1 MLVSEIMNRDVV
13 TISPEESVA
22 LASRLLSR
30 HNIGSLPVCSG
41 DGRLRGIVT
50 DRDIVL
56 RCVANDADPDRTPV
70 GDIMSRSVI
79 TVTPESDLSR
89 AQELMSA
96 GQVRRLPVTQ
106 DGKIV
111 GMLALGD
118 MAVID
123 STNIEAAKALSEI
136 SVSLRH
142 R

>member
-1 MLVSEIMNRDVV
+1 MLVSDLMNRDVV
-13 TISPEESVA
+13 TISPEESVS

-41 DGRLRGIVT
+41 DGRLRGIIT

-56 RCVANDADPDRTPV
+56 RCVANDSDPDHTPV

-79 TVTPESDLSR
+79 TVPPDSDISR

-96 GQVRRLPVTQ
+96 GQVRRLPVTK

-118 MAVID
+118 IAT
-123 STNIEAAKALSEI
+123 SGAGNIEAARALSEI